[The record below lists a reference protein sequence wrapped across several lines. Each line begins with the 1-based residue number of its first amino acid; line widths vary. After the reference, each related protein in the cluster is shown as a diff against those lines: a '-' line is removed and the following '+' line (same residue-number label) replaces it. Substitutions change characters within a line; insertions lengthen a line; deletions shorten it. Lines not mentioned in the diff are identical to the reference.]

1 MTIGLARVYGY
12 SISRVPTTLCSMR
25 AFQEKCSKTGYPV
38 RRKQLAGPSRGL
50 ERAVYR
56 HRRKEAIRCRM
67 SRYRPRSRT
76 ATLPNRSPA
85 VVDRFVL
92 STRVHRRQPTKRALS
107 SALDRAMR
115 PFNCGKV
122 GNPPRLSAFL
132 FRRAPSPDAEA
143 PRKEPMM
150 YDRERWPE
158 QRASTG
164 LPVGI
169 MLLSALAI
177 TAYLAVGGAFSD
189 GGDRAVVYIPQIIGK

>member
-1 MTIGLARVYGY
+1 MDIPFPGYLQLYAVCGLSKKNAPKRDIRFAE
-12 SISRVPTTLCSMR
+12 SSLPVPPAGLNAPSTCTDEKKRFDAGCHVTDR
-25 AFQEKCSKTGYPV
+25 AHAQQRFPTG
-38 RRKQLAGPSRGL
+38 RR
-50 ERAVYR
+50 
-56 HRRKEAIRCRM
+56 
-67 SRYRPRSRT
+67 
-76 ATLPNRSPA
+76 
-85 VVDRFVL
+85 
-92 STRVHRRQPTKRALS
+92 LS
-107 SALDRAMR
+107 SIALFSVRECTADNRRSAPCLRRLIGPMR

-189 GGDRAVVYIPQIIGK
+189 GGDRAVVYIPQTIGK

>member
-1 MTIGLARVYGY
+1 MDIPFPGYLQLYAVCGLSKKNAPKRDIRFAESSFPVPPAGLNATSNASGVEKRFDAGCHVTDRARAQQ
-12 SISRVPTTLCSMR
+12 R
-25 AFQEKCSKTGYPV
+25 YP
-38 RRKQLAGPSRGL
+38 KQSL
-50 ERAVYR
+50 
-56 HRRKEAIRCRM
+56 
-67 SRYRPRSRT
+67 
-76 ATLPNRSPA
+76 A

-92 STRVHRRQPTKRALS
+92 VRVCAAESRRTAACLWRLGP
-107 SALDRAMR
+107 MR

-177 TAYLAVGGAFSD
+177 TAYLAIGGAFSD
-189 GGDRAVVYIPQIIGK
+189 GGDRAVVYIPQTIGK

>member
-1 MTIGLARVYGY
+1 MDIPFPGY
-12 SISRVPTTLCSMR
+12 L
-25 AFQEKCSKTGYPV
+25 
-38 RRKQLAGPSRGL
+38 QLYAVRGL
-50 ERAVYR
+50 SKINAPKRDIRFAESSLPVPPAGLNAPSNATGVEKRFDDGCHLTERAHAQQR
-56 HRRKEAIRCRM
+56 FPSGRRLSSIALFSVRECAAE
-67 SRYRPRSRT
+67 SRRT
-76 ATLPNRSPA
+76 AACLQRLIGP
-85 VVDRFVL
+85 
-92 STRVHRRQPTKRALS
+92 
-107 SALDRAMR
+107 MR
-115 PFNCGKV
+115 PFNCSKV

-189 GGDRAVVYIPQIIGK
+189 GGDQAVVYIPQTI

>member
-1 MTIGLARVYGY
+1 LIG
-12 SISRVPTTLCSMR
+12 P
-25 AFQEKCSKTGYPV
+25 
-38 RRKQLAGPSRGL
+38 
-50 ERAVYR
+50 
-56 HRRKEAIRCRM
+56 
-67 SRYRPRSRT
+67 
-76 ATLPNRSPA
+76 
-85 VVDRFVL
+85 
-92 STRVHRRQPTKRALS
+92 
-107 SALDRAMR
+107 MR

-132 FRRAPSPDAEA
+132 FRRAPSSDAEA

-189 GGDRAVVYIPQIIGK
+189 GGDRAVVNIPQTIGK

>member
-1 MTIGLARVYGY
+1 MDIPFPGYLQLYAVCGLSKKNAPKRDIRFAESSLPVPPAGLNAPSTCTDEKKRFDAGCHLTDRARAQQ
-12 SISRVPTTLCSMR
+12 RCP
-25 AFQEKCSKTGYPV
+25 
-38 RRKQLAGPSRGL
+38 KQSLA
-50 ERAVYR
+50 A
-56 HRRKEAIRCRM
+56 
-67 SRYRPRSRT
+67 
-76 ATLPNRSPA
+76 
-85 VVDRFVL
+85 VDRFVL
-92 STRVHRRQPTKRALS
+92 STRCTADNRR
-107 SALDRAMR
+107 SAPCLRRLIGPMR

-122 GNPPRLSAFL
+122 GNPTRLSAFL

-189 GGDRAVVYIPQIIGK
+189 GGDQAVVYIPQTIGK

>member
-1 MTIGLARVYGY
+1 MSIGLARVYGY
-12 SISRVPTTLCSMR
+12 SISRVPTTLCSTR
-25 AFQEKCSKTGYPV
+25 AFQDKCSKTGYPV

-50 ERAVYR
+50 ERAVNR

-67 SRYRPRSRT
+67 SPYRAGSRT
-76 ATLPNRSPA
+76 ATLASG
-85 VVDRFVL
+85 
-92 STRVHRRQPTKRALS
+92 RRLS
-107 SALDRAMR
+107 SIALFSVRECAAESRRTAACLQRLIGPMR
-115 PFNCGKV
+115 PFNCSKV

-132 FRRAPSPDAEA
+132 FRRAPSPDAAA

-177 TAYLAVGGAFSD
+177 TAYLAVGGAISD
-189 GGDRAVVYIPQIIGK
+189 GGDRAVVYIPQTIGK